1 MSTFHSTGNDTEKV
15 TKNLDPNNAK
25 GHDMIDIRKYS
36 KIYSP
41 SCLICSNFTSDQKK
55 TSFPYS

>member
-25 GHDMIDIRKYS
+25 GHDMIDIRKYLQNLFFILS
-36 KIYSP
+36 HMQQFY
-41 SCLICSNFTSDQKK
+41 F
-55 TSFPYS
+55 